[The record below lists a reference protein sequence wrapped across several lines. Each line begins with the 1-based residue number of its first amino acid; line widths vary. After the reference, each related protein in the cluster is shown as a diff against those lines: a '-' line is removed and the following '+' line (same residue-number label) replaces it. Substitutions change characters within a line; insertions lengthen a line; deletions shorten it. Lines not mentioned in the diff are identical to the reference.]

1 MAFGFAVR
9 APQWAVTPAAGITL
23 LARLNA
29 LRQPACYDV
38 DRMVVLAELWAAAAD
53 QGDLLMVKD
62 YLEGDFAGPLATPHG
77 VDDRTYDGWTLLL
90 CASGGNG
97 TDSDDTVVTAGHIAV
112 ARYLIS
118 RGADV
123 NYQCPSGLGLTPLHR
138 AAAASGHAPEMVSL
152 LLAAGATAS
161 INVKTHNKHRT
172 PLGVLLQD
180 RWDLASAAIVP
191 ILLRAGASLDRVAG
205 DTITF
210 DYGLLHWA
218 CRGHANNEHHTA
230 IRSLVDGVRAAGS
243 WKAYMRR
250 QLPHVEI
257 LRLRSLVH
265 RGRATPKRVLRSA
278 VRPARALDFLVRQG
292 DNGIVWNIL
301 SYWHATDAP
310 TPIERWV
317 ALDDNAFFETFDMS
331 RDAFAAL
338 PCWRQV
344 ALKERAGFYPPGFWH
359 ERFY

>member
-1 MAFGFAVR
+1 M
-9 APQWAVTPAAGITL
+9 T
-23 LARLNA
+23 
-29 LRQPACYDV
+29 
-38 DRMVVLAELWAAAAD
+38 VLAELWAAAAD

-62 YLEGDFAGPLATPHG
+62 YLEGDFEGPLATPHG
-77 VDDRTYDGWTLLL
+77 VDDKTHDGWTLLL
-90 CASGGNG
+90 CASGGDG
-97 TDSDDTVVTAGHIAV
+97 THGDDTVVTAGHVAV

-123 NYQCPSGLGLTPLHR
+123 NYQCASGSGLTPLHR
-138 AAAASGHAPEMVSL
+138 AALASGHAPEMVSL

-161 INVKTHNKHRT
+161 IDVKTQERT
-172 PLGVLLQD
+172 PLGMLLEN

-191 ILLRAGASLDRVAG
+191 ILLRAGASLDRVSG
-205 DTITF
+205 DITF
-210 DYGLLHWA
+210 DYGLL
-218 CRGHANNEHHTA
+218 RGAYTYSKNEHHTA
-230 IRSLVDGVRAAGS
+230 IRFLVEGVRAAGS

-250 QLPHVEI
+250 QLPHAEI
-257 LRLRSLVH
+257 LRLRALVH

-278 VRPARALDFLVRQG
+278 VRPARALNFLVRQG

>member
-1 MAFGFAVR
+1 
-9 APQWAVTPAAGITL
+9 
-23 LARLNA
+23 
-29 LRQPACYDV
+29 
-38 DRMVVLAELWAAAAD
+38 MVVLAELWAAAAD
-53 QGDLLMVKD
+53 QGDVDMVKD
-62 YLEGDFAGPLATPHG
+62 YLEGDFEGPLATPHG
-77 VDDRTYDGWTLLL
+77 VDDKTHDGWTLLL
-90 CASGGNG
+90 CASGG
-97 TDSDDTVVTAGHIAV
+97 DDTGVTAGHVAV

-123 NYQCPSGLGLTPLHR
+123 NYQCPSGAGLTPLHR

-161 INVKTHNKHRT
+161 INVKTHDRHRT
-172 PLGVLLQD
+172 PLGMLLQD

-191 ILLRAGASLDRVAG
+191 ILLRAGASLDRVIG
-205 DTITF
+205 DITF

-218 CRGHANNEHHTA
+218 CSRGYANNEHHVA
-230 IRSLVDGVRAAGS
+230 VRCLVDGVRAAGS

-250 QLPHVEI
+250 QLPHAEI

-278 VRPARALDFLVRQG
+278 VRPARALDYLVRQG

-317 ALDDNAFFETFDMS
+317 ALDDDAFFKTFDMS
-331 RDAFAAL
+331 RGAFEAL

-344 ALKERAGFYPPGFWH
+344 ALKEREGFYPPGFWH